1 MSAPHSAAGT
11 WSVTVTCGSDAG
23 RRQGGALHRRSR
35 GGVVRETFTLCAY
48 ASTPACPPACPTCL
62 VSCSCGLP
70 HKAIGRRRSSAHGT
84 GSRWALRYA
93 PLSLPAQARVGQ
105 RARCCAWPGT
115 RIRCSVHVC
124 TPSLRA
130 SPHRRRLLS
139 RQQEHGSEKGRQ
151 EGWRQE
157 GSERR
162 RRKGKEEG
170 AWPPLLTAARRSGR
184 RPQQTIA
191 SAPSKAAVTGGPALM
206 SVCGWRAWVFGIAEV
221 VQGQGEGEAREP
233 RPLRQD
239 HLRED
244 AHRRAQAEAD
254 HAVDHLGEAQGQRVP
269 RAQGGAGARLAG
281 TDP

>member
-1 MSAPHSAAGT
+1 MKRLPYARMPPHQPAP
-11 WSVTVTCGSDAG
+11 
-23 RRQGGALHRRSR
+23 
-35 GGVVRETFTLCAY
+35 
-48 ASTPACPPACPTCL
+48 PPAQRAWLAARAACRIRQSG
-62 VSCSCGLP
+62 VDGD
-70 HKAIGRRRSSAHGT
+70 SAHGT

-206 SVCGWRAWVFGIAEV
+206 SVCGWRAWAFGIAEV